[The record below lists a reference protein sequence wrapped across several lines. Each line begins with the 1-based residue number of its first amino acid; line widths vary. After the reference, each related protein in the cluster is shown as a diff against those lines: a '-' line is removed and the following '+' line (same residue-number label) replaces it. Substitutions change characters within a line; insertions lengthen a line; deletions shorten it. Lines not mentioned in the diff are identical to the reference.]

1 MATINTY
8 LYRQQDGA
16 IPDAFWVKTVMM
28 HSAGADVRREV
39 VSCTRAAFLLTY
51 SCIYRLGLVLV
62 VFGACLSVL
71 LSAMEWAGLINEKE
85 FLHAQVKR

>member
-1 MATINTY
+1 MGASLLAMVRVHRWHHGMGRMAAWLAQALLCVMATINTY

-39 VSCTRAAFLLTY
+39 VSCTRAAFLL
-51 SCIYRLGLVLV
+51 
-62 VFGACLSVL
+62 A
-71 LSAMEWAGLINEKE
+71 
-85 FLHAQVKR
+85 